1 MIFCQSCG
9 MPMTAP
15 EHFGAEADGSP
26 SSETIKRKGKALEIG
41 SGHNAPLRGD
51 SDLSTSTVHPSCQ
64 GRKTSLPKFKFTTDN
79 AAMITTAGYYRY
91 KPEENLF
98 PAKCESRQH
107 ALMIRRPDA

>member
-41 SGHNAPLRGD
+41 SGHNSMSRSEIIADKSTYMPDDTHRCGEILTCPHQQSIQAVRAGKPLFR
-51 SDLSTSTVHPSCQ
+51 SSNSQ
-64 GRKTSLPKFKFTTDN
+64 QTT
-79 AAMITTAGYYRY
+79 
-91 KPEENLF
+91 L
-98 PAKCESRQH
+98 Q
-107 ALMIRRPDA
+107 